1 MDFGNLPQDATD
13 DFRPFVVDTPQT
25 DIDALKTLLR
35 LSKVGPK
42 TYENSLPDGRLGLQ
56 LEWLQQAVKQ
66 WSGNFDWLCDWL
78 EAGFT
83 LQRQNSWS
91 LLDRRKSEEHINS
104 FPNYIS
110 SIRDDDGRN
119 YDIHFTALFSK
130 NQDAVPILLLHG
142 WPGSFLE
149 FLPILEKLRH
159 EYNPETLPY
168 HLIVPSL
175 PGYGFSSAPP
185 PDQDMRLEDAAR
197 LLDKMMVLLGFGNQ
211 GYVVQGGDVGSKVA
225 RVIAAEHD
233 NCKAIHINFCI
244 MPEPA
249 EDQIDKRIPVSQAEE
264 EGLHRTEW
272 FKRTGSAYALEH
284 ATRPSTIGF
293 ALGSSPISL
302 LAWIAEKFLEWTD
315 EDPPID
321 LILESV
327 TLYWLTD
334 SASTSLWPYR
344 QLFTPGVIGAHENPG
359 WRIPDH
365 KPFGFSWF
373 PMELAPIPQAWA
385 ATTGKLSFYR
395 QHDKGGHFAAVEKPD
410 ELWNDISEFVDQA
423 WNKSTT

>member
-35 LSKVGPK
+35 LSRVGPK

-66 WSGNFDWLCDWL
+66 WSGNFDW
-78 EAGFT
+78 
-83 LQRQNSWS
+83 
-91 LLDRRKSEEHINS
+91 RKSEEHINS

-110 SIRDDDGRN
+110 SIRDDDGRI
-119 YDIHFTALFSK
+119 YDIHFTAFFSK

-272 FKRTGSAYALEH
+272 FKQTGSAYALEH

-410 ELWNDISEFVDQA
+410 ELWNDISEFVEEA

>member
-35 LSKVGPK
+35 LSRVGPK

-66 WSGNFDWLCDWL
+66 WSGNFDW
-78 EAGFT
+78 
-83 LQRQNSWS
+83 
-91 LLDRRKSEEHINS
+91 RKSEEHINS

-110 SIRDDDGRN
+110 SIRDDDGRI
-119 YDIHFTALFSK
+119 YDIHFTAFFSK

-233 NCKAIHINFCI
+233 NCKGTAL
-244 MPEPA
+244 A
-249 EDQIDKRIPVSQAEE
+249 PVSKGSRLTL
-264 EGLHRTEW
+264 GL
-272 FKRTGSAYALEH
+272 S
-284 ATRPSTIGF
+284 
-293 ALGSSPISL
+293 IS
-302 LAWIAEKFLEWTD
+302 
-315 EDPPID
+315 
-321 LILESV
+321 
-327 TLYWLTD
+327 
-334 SASTSLWPYR
+334 
-344 QLFTPGVIGAHENPG
+344 NP
-359 WRIPDH
+359 
-365 KPFGFSWF
+365 
-373 PMELAPIPQAWA
+373 Q
-385 ATTGKLSFYR
+385 
-395 QHDKGGHFAAVEKPD
+395 
-410 ELWNDISEFVDQA
+410 
-423 WNKSTT
+423 

>member
-35 LSKVGPK
+35 LSRVGPK

-91 LLDRRKSEEHINS
+91 LLDRRKSEKHINS

-233 NCKAIHINFCI
+233 NCKGTAL
-244 MPEPA
+244 A
-249 EDQIDKRIPVSQAEE
+249 PVSKGSRLTL
-264 EGLHRTEW
+264 GL
-272 FKRTGSAYALEH
+272 S
-284 ATRPSTIGF
+284 
-293 ALGSSPISL
+293 IS
-302 LAWIAEKFLEWTD
+302 
-315 EDPPID
+315 
-321 LILESV
+321 
-327 TLYWLTD
+327 
-334 SASTSLWPYR
+334 
-344 QLFTPGVIGAHENPG
+344 NP
-359 WRIPDH
+359 
-365 KPFGFSWF
+365 
-373 PMELAPIPQAWA
+373 Q
-385 ATTGKLSFYR
+385 
-395 QHDKGGHFAAVEKPD
+395 
-410 ELWNDISEFVDQA
+410 
-423 WNKSTT
+423 